1 MSVSISPGNPG
12 VVYDPRLRAAQSYMA
27 AVEADLKNQS
37 KDFGLNIPGNREIY
51 ESKYKPLP
59 GNLFTPDGQPN
70 PELNGF
76 SGVAR
81 NVGPYRG
88 FSGVIGVLGGVRRI
102 G

>member
-1 MSVSISPGNPG
+1 MAATINPTNPG
-12 VVYDPRLRAAQSYMA
+12 VVYDPRTKAAQGYLA
-27 AVEADLKNQS
+27 AVQADLQAQT

-59 GNLFTPDGQPN
+59 GNLFTPEGQAN

-76 SGVAR
+76 QGMAR

-88 FSGVIGVLGGVRRI
+88 LSGVIGVLGGVRRI